1 MEIDHIHSLVTDI
14 VDLEQQGASLSAGWL
29 QFERGDSEDIEKLH
43 TLSDRSHQRLSELSA
58 RLEDILGRLQP
69 SEERRRMEQAYNIT
83 QELLQSRTAN
93 QSLLTKMLSS
103 DQEFYEYFR
112 ALAIKEQA
120 AQKQSKQLEELLRL
134 S

>member
-1 MEIDHIHSLVTDI
+1 MEIDHIQSLASDI
-14 VDLEQQGASLSAGWL
+14 ADLEQQGASLSAGWL
-29 QFERGDSEDIEKLH
+29 EFERGDTEDIEKLH
-43 TLSDRSHQRLSELSA
+43 TLSDRSLQRLSELSSQ
-58 RLEDILGRLQP
+58 LEEKLRQLQLG
-69 SEERRRMEQAYNIT
+69 EERRRLEQAYNIT

-93 QSLLTKMLSS
+93 QSLLTKMLTS

-120 AQKQSKQLEELLRL
+120 AQKQSKQLEELLHL